1 MVRKSFIKICMVL
14 MVMLAV
20 TAVIITAVRTVPETE
35 AWAGTLDRQTD
46 KFMTADLS
54 YTYSELADDDDKV
67 IAAIEA
73 AKGVKLNV
81 IDTADILSTDEE
93 EKLTEL
99 CKKVSKNCNTDV
111 VIITMKTGKD
121 YSIMDN
127 YIRSIIE
134 KYYGYSGTGK
144 NSDAIVYAID
154 MVSRADRII
163 TSGNARSDISQSH
176 LDGIRENAEEKL
188 ADGDYYA
195 GCKKFAKGVERRM
208 NRSIGYRLTLYLPVK
223 IIVAAVIAV
232 IAVLVMMVSAKS
244 KMTVN
249 ASTYQNGAIMLHQR
263 QDNFIRTTV
272 TTRTISSS
280 SGGSGGGGGG
290 GGGNSGSSGGHF

>member
-1 MVRKSFIKICMVL
+1 MVRKSFIKICRAL

-20 TAVIITAVRTVPETE
+20 AVMMITSFRTAPENEVR
-35 AWAGTLDRQTD
+35 AGTLNRQTD
-46 KFMTADLS
+46 KLMSADLS

-99 CKKVSKNCNTDV
+99 CKKVSKNCKTDV
-111 VIITMKTGKD
+111 VIITMRTGKD

-127 YIRSIIE
+127 YIRGIIE
-134 KYYGYSGTGK
+134 EYYGYSGTGR

-154 MVSRADRII
+154 MISRADRII

-176 LDGIRENAEEKL
+176 LDDIRESAENKL

-208 NRSIGYRLTLYLPVK
+208 NKSIGYRLTLYLPVK
-223 IIVAAVIAV
+223 IIIAAVIAIV
-232 IAVLVMMVSAKS
+232 SVLVMMVSAKS

-249 ASTYQNGAIMLHQR
+249 AATYQNGAIIMHQR

-280 SGGSGGGGGG
+280 SGGSSGGGGG

>member
-1 MVRKSFIKICMVL
+1 MVGRRFVKMCRGF
-14 MVMLAV
+14 MVMFAMAAMV
-20 TAVIITAVRTVPETE
+20 ITAAWTAQETK
-35 AWAGTLDRQTD
+35 AQAGTLAAQTEKAVLD
-46 KFMTADLS
+46 
-54 YTYSELADDDDKV
+54 ADDDDKV

-73 AKGVKLNV
+73 AKGVKLYV
-81 IDTADILSTDEE
+81 IDTADILSAAEE

-99 CKKVSKNCNTDV
+99 CRKVSENCNTDV
-111 VIITMKTGKD
+111 VIITMRTGKD

-127 YIRSIIE
+127 YIRGIIE
-134 KYYGYSGTGK
+134 EYYGYSGTGK

-154 MVSRADRII
+154 MISRADRII

-176 LDGIRENAEEKL
+176 LDDIRESAEEEL
-188 ADGDYYA
+188 ADGNYYK
-195 GCKKFAKGVERRM
+195 GCRNFAKGVERRM

-223 IIVAAVIAV
+223 IIAAAVIAV
-232 IAVLVMMVSAKS
+232 IAVLAMMASAKS

-249 ASTYQNGAIMLHQR
+249 AMTYQNGKIVVR
-263 QDNFIRTTV
+263 QSSDNFIRTTV

-280 SGGSGGGGGG
+280 SGGG

>member
-1 MVRKSFIKICMVL
+1 MVGNRFVKMCRAL
-14 MVMLAV
+14 AVMLAAAIM
-20 TAVIITAVRTVPETE
+20 TAAVLIMPETE
-35 AWAGTLDRQTD
+35 AWAGTSEGKSD
-46 KFMTADLS
+46 KSAADLLS
-54 YTYSELADDDDKV
+54 DTYSQSSGDDDDDKV

-73 AKGVKLNV
+73 AEGIKLNV
-81 IDTADILSTDEE
+81 IDTANILGADEE

-99 CKKVSKNCNTDV
+99 CQKVSKNCNTDV
-111 VIITMKTGKD
+111 VIITMRTGKD
-121 YSIMDN
+121 YSVMDN
-127 YIRSIIE
+127 YIRDIIE

-176 LDGIRENAEEKL
+176 LDDIRESAEKKL
-188 ADGDYYA
+188 ADGDYYE
-195 GCKKFAKGVERRM
+195 GCRKFAKGVERRM
-208 NRSIGYRLTLYLPVK
+208 NRSVGYRLTLYLPVK
-223 IIVAAVIAV
+223 IIIAAVIAV
-232 IAVLVMMVSAKS
+232 VVVLAMMSSAKS

-249 ASTYQNGAIMLHQR
+249 AMTYQNGNIMVHQSR
-263 QDNFIRTTV
+263 DNFIRTTV

-280 SGGSGGGGGG
+280 SGGGGGGGG